1 MLPFYSY
8 PHLSSTP
15 LSLIL
20 EIITNLFP
28 ISIILFQKCDVNE
41 MIYDLLRVALFTQH
55 NSLAINTN
63 YLSYSSGWHGSM
75 GEWFIKE
82 SIMQSQDGFLS
93 YKVQYSSI
101 TTYRYMV
108 LFLSQP
114 EIMDLEP
121 RSRSTCGS
129 SHYYHYESLTE
140 FLLLVL

>member
-75 GEWFIKE
+75 GEWFIKD
-82 SIMQSQDGFLS
+82 SIMQS
-93 YKVQYSSI
+93 
-101 TTYRYMV
+101 
-108 LFLSQP
+108 
-114 EIMDLEP
+114 
-121 RSRSTCGS
+121 
-129 SHYYHYESLTE
+129 
-140 FLLLVL
+140 